1 MLGTKPRTLA
11 TLLVATLAFS
21 AFGCARA
28 RFEGTKFRDA
38 ELTFRTGP
46 VPEQWH
52 RIEVSEAR
60 LAFRDDQTGAL
71 VAVGGRCDRDGDDVP
86 LEALTQHLF
95 LQFTD
100 RTILDQTLLSLDGRE
115 ALRTELTAKL
125 DGVPRGF
132 VVVVLKKDGCVYD
145 FMLIAPPDAIQ
156 DTTPP
161 FNRFVLGFAALRRP

>member
-11 TLLVATLAFS
+11 ALLAATLALS
-21 AFGCARA
+21 AFGCTRA
-28 RFEGTKFRDA
+28 RFNGTEFRDA
-38 ELTFRTGP
+38 DLAFRTGP

-60 LAFRDDQTGAL
+60 LAFHDEQTDAL

-86 LEALTQHLF
+86 LQALTQHLF

-100 RTILDQTLLSLDGRE
+100 RTIRNQRLLALDRRE

-125 DGVPRGF
+125 DGVPRDF

-145 FMLIAPPDAIQ
+145 FMLIAPPGGIPDSS
-156 DTTPP
+156 PP
-161 FNRFVLGFAALRRP
+161 FDRFVLGFSAHRRP

>member
-11 TLLVATLAFS
+11 TLLAATLALS
-21 AFGCARA
+21 ASGCART
-28 RFEGTKFRDA
+28 RFDGTEFRDA
-38 ELTFRTGP
+38 DLTFRTGP

-52 RIEVSEAR
+52 QIEVSEAR
-60 LAFRDDQTGAL
+60 LAFRDEQTGAL

-100 RTILDQTLLSLDGRE
+100 RTILSQRLLALDGRE
-115 ALRTELTAKL
+115 ALRTELTARL
-125 DGVPRGF
+125 DGVPRDF

-145 FMLIAPPDAIQ
+145 FMLIAPPGTIADGS
-156 DTTPP
+156 PP
-161 FNRFVLGFAALRRP
+161 FDRFVLGFAALRRP